1 MNLTHKVTISFGH
14 TAKGE
19 QLHEILINE
28 IERQVIY
35 TLSDLYGGATL
46 TRGKGGYILEDGKLV
61 LEDSTTVVA
70 LVGEG
75 SRVRPE
81 VLFDLAG
88 EVAYTLS
95 QESVLLAIEEYGNNG
110 LPGSASV
117 QYVTPDDYWSD
128 KRYQELEQA
137 SNYQAEVLGLE
148 R

>member
-75 SRVRPE
+75 TRVRPE

-88 EVAYTLS
+88 EVAFTLN

-117 QYVTPDDYWSD
+117 RYVTQDDYWAD
-128 KRYQELEQA
+128 IRAGQVDVAATYETLVK
-137 SNYQAEVLGLE
+137 
-148 R
+148 